1 MLITILMGLSICLM
15 LGISNIRSFT
25 ANAALQTPVNLGSAA
40 NFVVLTKSG
49 ISTTGTT
56 SIVGNIGVS
65 PIAHTAITGFGL
77 IMDPSN
83 TFATSSLVIGN
94 VYAADYAPPTP
105 TVMTT
110 AISDMETA
118 YTNAAGRT
126 LPTATELGA
135 GTIGSAQ
142 SPLSAGLYKWS
153 SNVIISTD
161 LTLSGSASDV
171 WIFQI
176 AGTLTVGSGIH
187 VILAGG
193 AQAQNIFWQV
203 AGQTTLGTTSILYGN
218 VLDQTAIV
226 MDNGATLYG
235 RALAQTAVTLIAN
248 TITGA
253 PPGTTAP
260 TVIGTLPANASVAVS
275 SAIWATFSE
284 AMNPLTINTTTF
296 TLMQGVTP
304 IPGMVTYAGITATF
318 TPEVDMAPNTVYTAT
333 ITTGAK
339 DVNGHAL
346 ASNYTWNFT
355 TGAATTA
362 PTVGGEIL
370 PVNMLQLLAPLLAYA
385 IVIAGTV
392 LAVAK
397 FKRRK
402 Q

>member
-1 MLITILMGLSICLM
+1 MCLSICLM

-25 ANAALQTPVNLGSAA
+25 ANGAPQTPVNLGSAA
-40 NFVVLTKSG
+40 NFVVLAKSG

-77 IMDPSN
+77 TMDSSN
-83 TFATSSLVIGN
+83 QFATSSLVTGN

-118 YTNAAGRT
+118 YTDAAGRT

-187 VILAGG
+187 ITLAGG
-193 AQAQNIFWQV
+193 ANPNNIFWQV
-203 AGQTTLGTTSILYGN
+203 AGQTTLGTTSVLYGN

-253 PPGTTAP
+253 APGTTVP
-260 TVIGTLPANASVAVS
+260 TVIGTLPANASVAVN

-296 TLMQGVTP
+296 TLTQGVTP
-304 IPGMVTYAGITATF
+304 ISGMVTYAGVTATF
-318 TPEVDMAPNTVYTAT
+318 TPEGSLAPNTVYTAT
-333 ITTGAK
+333 ITTNAK
-339 DVNGHAL
+339 DLAGHAL

-355 TGAATTA
+355 TGAAPT
-362 PTVGGEIL
+362 PTVGGDVL
-370 PVNMLQLLAPLLAYA
+370 SVNTLQLLAPFLAYA
-385 IVIAGTV
+385 IVIAGTIM
-392 LAVAK
+392 AVAK
-397 FKRRK
+397 FKRRM

>member
-1 MLITILMGLSICLM
+1 MCLSICLM

-25 ANAALQTPVNLGSAA
+25 ANGAPQTPVNLGSAA
-40 NFVVLTKSG
+40 NFVVLAKSG

-77 IMDPSN
+77 TMDSSN
-83 TFATSSLVIGN
+83 QFATSSLVTGN

-118 YTNAAGRT
+118 YTDAAGRT

-161 LTLSGSASDV
+161 LTLSGSANDV

-187 VILAGG
+187 ITLAGG
-193 AQAQNIFWQV
+193 ANPNNIFWQV
-203 AGQTTLGTTSILYGN
+203 AGQTTLGTTSVLYGN

-253 PPGTTAP
+253 APGTTVP
-260 TVIGTLPANASVAVS
+260 TVIGTLPANASVAVN

-296 TLMQGVTP
+296 TLTQGVTP
-304 IPGMVTYAGITATF
+304 ISGMVTYAGVTATF
-318 TPEVDMAPNTVYTAT
+318 TPEGSLAPNTVYTAT
-333 ITTGAK
+333 ITTNAK
-339 DVNGHAL
+339 DLAGHAL

-355 TGAATTA
+355 TGAAPT
-362 PTVGGEIL
+362 PTVGGDVL
-370 PVNMLQLLAPLLAYA
+370 SVNTLQLLAPFLAYA
-385 IVIAGTV
+385 IVIAGTIM
-392 LAVAK
+392 AVAK
-397 FKRRK
+397 FKRRM